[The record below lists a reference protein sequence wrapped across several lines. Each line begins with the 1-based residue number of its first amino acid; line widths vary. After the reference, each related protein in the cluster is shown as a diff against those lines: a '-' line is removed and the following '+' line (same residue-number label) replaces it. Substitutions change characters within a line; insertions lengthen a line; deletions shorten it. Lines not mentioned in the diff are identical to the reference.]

1 MFVYYTLKKVKEE
14 YKNNKFKTTAPN
26 WDETF
31 DLPDRSYNISQIQNY
46 FEFIMKKH
54 ETITDE
60 NYPIRIYCNYIKNRI
75 VFKIKTGYKLELSTN
90 ETMELLGDGSIID
103 RDKNSNSLSQLEIF
117 TTVLVNCNIVEKQY
131 QQANKVIYSFISDKS
146 FGQLISIHP
155 SSLIKLKTTISIHP
169 SFLIRLKTTDSEFN
183 FIEVWLT
190 DQNNKPLESEDIV
203 NITLIIGPSSL

>member
-103 RDKNSNSLSQLEIF
+103 RDKNSNSLPQLEIF
-117 TTVLVNCNIVEKQY
+117 TTVLVSCNIVEKQY

-169 SFLIRLKTTDSEFN
+169 SFLID
-183 FIEVWLT
+183 
-190 DQNNKPLESEDIV
+190 
-203 NITLIIGPSSL
+203 